1 MSSGKEMKLDT
12 SANQTNGPRERG
24 RFMQL
29 SDDAAAGAFSGVAAR
44 LLTAP
49 FDVIK
54 IRFQLQNRD
63 NTKYLSMLQAFRTVI
78 REEGFLSLWKGNISA
93 TYLWISYAVVQF
105 AVYGV
110 LKRFGESLLPVLPSS
125 GDLLSASRASDDATN
140 HRTSGDHSKLMRTLV
155 LFLAG
160 ASAGIIAT
168 ATTYPLDIMRTQFA
182 LQGKDVVYKTMSS
195 FITQTYRNKGISGG
209 LRLSASLLQTGL
221 VSSHMLMILT
231 YAQGSMLV

>member
-1 MSSGKEMKLDT
+1 MSSVTSEMKLDT
-12 SANQTNGPRERG
+12 SANQANGPRER
-24 RFMQL
+24 RFIQL

-63 NTKYLSMLQAFRTVI
+63 NAKYLSMLQAFRTVI
-78 REEGFLSLWKGNISA
+78 REEGFLSLWKGNIAA

-110 LKRFGESLLPVLPSS
+110 LKRFGESLLPVVPLS

-140 HRTSGDHSKLMRTLV
+140 RRTSGDHSKLLRTLV

-182 LQGKDVVYKTMSS
+182 LQGKDMVYKTMSS
-195 FITQTYRNKGISGG
+195 FITQTYRNKGIAGG
-209 LRLSASLLQTGL
+209 FRLSVGF
-221 VSSHMLMILT
+221 M
-231 YAQGSMLV
+231 QG

>member
-1 MSSGKEMKLDT
+1 M
-12 SANQTNGPRERG
+12 
-24 RFMQL
+24 
-29 SDDAAAGAFSGVAAR
+29 
-44 LLTAP
+44 
-49 FDVIK
+49 
-54 IRFQLQNRD
+54 
-63 NTKYLSMLQAFRTVI
+63 
-78 REEGFLSLWKGNISA
+78 
-93 TYLWISYAVVQF
+93 
-105 AVYGV
+105 YGV

-209 LRLSASLLQTGL
+209 LRLSVSLLQTGL
-221 VSSHMLMILT
+221 VSLQMLMILT